1 MDKYKEASEEER
13 LTMRFAPNYKVR
25 SVFSATMELEMKKYL
40 IKAAKMHYGLTR
52 KQVMVLA
59 YEMAIANNIKCP
71 STWNTTKQAGI
82 DWYHNFMTRCPELS
96 LRKPEGTSLEVP
108 VSINTQ

>member
-1 MDKYKEASEEER
+1 MVNEKYYVRRVAENLSVNRTTLQRYVDKYKKASEEKH

-25 SVFSATMELEMKKYL
+25 SVFSTTMELELKKYL
-40 IKAAKMHYGLTR
+40 IEAAKMHHGLTR

-71 STWNTTKQAGI
+71 STWNTNKQAGMI
-82 DWYHNFMTRCPELS
+82 L
-96 LRKPEGTSLEVP
+96 
-108 VSINTQ
+108 